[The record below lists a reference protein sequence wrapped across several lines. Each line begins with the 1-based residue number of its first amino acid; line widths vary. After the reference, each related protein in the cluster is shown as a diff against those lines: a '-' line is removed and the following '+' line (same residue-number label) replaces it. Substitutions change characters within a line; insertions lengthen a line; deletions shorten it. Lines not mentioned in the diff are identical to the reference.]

1 MGDITLGVATSKA
14 QIDGGTISGVTSLT
28 TPTSSV
34 IGLYGAPAVAV
45 QATAAAGTD
54 AATTQ
59 TLANA
64 LRTALLNMG
73 VIA

>member
-34 IGLYGAPAVAV
+34 IGFYGATAVAV

-64 LRTALLNMG
+64 LRLALLNTG
-73 VIA
+73 IIA

>member
-1 MGDITLGVATSKA
+1 MGDISLGVASSKA
-14 QIDGGTISGVTSLT
+14 AIDGGTISGVTSLT

-34 IGLYGAPAVAV
+34 IGFYGHAAVAV

-59 TLANA
+59 SLANA
-64 LRTALLNMG
+64 LRTALLNTG
-73 VIA
+73 IIA

>member
-34 IGLYGAPAVAV
+34 IGLYGAERAWGHPATGPEERYQHVSC
-45 QATAAAGTD
+45 
-54 AATTQ
+54 
-59 TLANA
+59 
-64 LRTALLNMG
+64 G
-73 VIA
+73 VID